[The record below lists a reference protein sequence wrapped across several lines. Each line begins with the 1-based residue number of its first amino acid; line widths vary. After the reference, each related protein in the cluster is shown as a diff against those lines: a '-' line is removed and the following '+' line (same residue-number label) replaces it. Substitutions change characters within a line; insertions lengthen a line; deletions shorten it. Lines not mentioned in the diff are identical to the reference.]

1 MMRSIMSGL
10 AKREL
15 LVQVSPR
22 YRDAIPREKRVILDE
37 FVAAT
42 GYARKYAIRVLG
54 DVGVGLIAT
63 PRLRK
68 RRYGKDVEAALIIAW
83 AAANYICGKRLVPF
97 LPELLP
103 ILESHGHLAIGGD
116 VHDQLLMMSP
126 ATADRIL
133 SQYRRREAPRGIG
146 TTRPGIL
153 LKHQVPV
160 RTFADWTDTR
170 SGFVEA
176 DLVAHCGSRAEGCF
190 LYSLVVTDVTTG
202 WIECHPLLYRTQEA
216 VVQAI
221 DLIRRRLPMP
231 MLGLDTDNGSEFL
244 NRELIAYCEREH
256 LTFTRGRAYK
266 KNDQCF
272 VEQKNGS
279 VVRQFVGYDRF
290 EGEGAYHQLGELYK
304 AVRLYVN
311 FFQPSMK
318 LQHKKRD
325 GVRVSKKYDLAQTP
339 CQRLLGAGVL
349 GECDLGRLRDV
360 YGALD
365 PVTLLQ
371 RLQILQD
378 AMWKHAIV
386 GQSGNGPSPDPIVAI
401 STISFS
407 RNTDKQTM
415 DEAFRRDETLDLG
428 RRRKYRRTGKV
439 RKPLGPR
446 TWRTRANPFESAWDE
461 IEGTLEK
468 RPDLTAKSILR
479 ELQQRHPGEFP
490 DAQLRTLQRRV
501 KEWRSGALIQFDE
514 VWVAGEVVSA
524 QTTSYA
530 LHATTGAGM

>member
-1 MMRSIMSGL
+1 MRSIMSGL

-42 GYARKYAIRVLG
+42 GYARKYAIRLLG
-54 DVGVGLIAT
+54 DVGVGLMAT

-68 RRYGKDVEAALIIAW
+68 RRYGKDVEAALIVAW

-103 ILESHGHLAIGGD
+103 ILESHGHLAVGGD

-133 SQYRRREAPRGIG
+133 GRYRLRGAPRGIG
-146 TTRPGIL
+146 TTRRGIL

-176 DLVAHCGSRAEGCF
+176 DLVAHCGSRAEGSF
-190 LYSLVVTDVTTG
+190 LYSLVATDVATG

-216 VVQAI
+216 VVQAL
-221 DLIRRRLPMP
+221 DLIRRRFPMP

-290 EGEGAYHQLGELYK
+290 EGVGAYHQLGELYK

-339 CQRLLGAGVL
+339 CQRLLGAGIL
-349 GECDLGRLRDV
+349 GERDLGRLRDV
-360 YGALD
+360 HGALD

-386 GQSGNGPSPDPIVAI
+386 GQPGNGPGLDPIVAI
-401 STISFS
+401 STKSS
-407 RNTDKQTM
+407 SCNTETM
-415 DEAFRRDETLDLG
+415 DEAFRRDETFDLA
-428 RRRKYRRTGKV
+428 RHRKYRRTEKV

-446 TWRTRANPFESAWDE
+446 TWRTRADPFESAWGE
-461 IEGTLEK
+461 IEGILEQ

-479 ELQQRHPGEFP
+479 ELQQRHLGEFP

-514 VWVAGEVVSA
+514 VWVAGEIVSA
-524 QTTSYA
+524 QITSCA